1 MGSPLRIVNGRVYDP
16 ANGVNGAVQDVCVR
30 DGKIVA
36 DVPPDAKR
44 IDAAGMVVMPGGID
58 IHCHIA
64 GPKVNLA
71 RKVQPETHQDDVQL
85 RTRLTRSGTG
95 GTVPSTFATG
105 YRYATLGY
113 TTAMEAAVT
122 PLGARHT
129 LEEFH
134 DTPVLDKG
142 FFVLVGNNLL
152 LYRLLQ
158 EGRREEL
165 RHALAWWLK
174 VTKAYAPKLVN
185 PGGDEMWKGQRNAN
199 ITSLDDKIGSFDLTP
214 RRVIAAFIEAGNELG
229 LPHPVHIH
237 CNNLGHSGNVETT
250 LETMRLAEGRRAH
263 IAHIQFHS
271 YGAAAGKSQS
281 NPTSRARDIIEYIN
295 THPNISA
302 DVGAVMFGPATIMT
316 GDAPLAYML
325 RRFGGNKWV
334 NADTEN
340 ESGCGI
346 VPFRYQDRV
355 YTNALQWAIGLELL
369 LLSED
374 TWRMVFST
382 DHPNGGSFMSYPR
395 LIRLLM
401 DRGYR
406 KEQMAH
412 VNQKA
417 LDRSALRDCQER
429 EYSLSEIAIITRA
442 GPARLLGLTDKGHLG
457 VGADAD
463 VTIYEEDEDKE
474 KMFSAPRYVIKDG
487 ELIIED
493 HELRADHQGRLLHV
507 APDYDPQI
515 EQVIEP
521 FFEDFYTIRFANYP
535 VDDRYVP
542 NGQIIPTT
550 PSVAA
555 APATA
560 GTRT

>member
-71 RKVQPETHQDDVQL
+71 RKVQPESHQDDVQL

-95 GTVPSTFATG
+95 GTVPSTFTTG

-374 TWRMVFST
+374 PWRMVFST

-560 GTRT
+560 GTRP

>member
-281 NPTSRARDIIEYIN
+281 NPTSRARDIVEYIN

-374 TWRMVFST
+374 PWRMVFST

-493 HELRADHQGRLLHV
+493 HELRADHQGRILHV

>member
-374 TWRMVFST
+374 PWRMVFST